1 MKKFDHIINNPPFG
15 RLYLKIIRETL
26 KYSDDQVVLSPID
39 WVMNPADNKN
49 MREFGGIK
57 LDIEYVG
64 LLKDLF
70 NDTSKATY
78 HLGIYHN
85 GNNTIESQRY
95 NFVSYDRINIIK
107 SNMKSFIEKLE
118 NHDSVSNHIK
128 SGKLSDKYC
137 YIMPR
142 LVGNSGDKFD
152 CFIWPKGSRWDRIFY
167 KGLSDGKGPGEY
179 KKVLRNV
186 TNYTD
191 FDYIEFD
198 TKEEVENFKETCK
211 TKFMRFALG
220 IQSIDANLRTK
231 LLPFLPTYK
240 KPWNDADLY
249 EYFGLTKEEVEIIEN
264 AIQ

>member
-1 MKKFDHIINNPPFG
+1 MRFDHIITNPPYNKN
-15 RLYLKIIRETL
+15 LHLKILREAM
-26 KYSDDQVVLSPID
+26 KHSEEIVNLSPID

-49 MREFGGIK
+49 MREFGGMK

-240 KPWNDADLY
+240 KPWTDTDLY
-249 EYFGLTKEEVEIIEN
+249 EYFDLTPEEVATIEKEIK
-264 AIQ
+264 